1 MHSIMEEHV
10 FLISF
15 SWISVSHLAASEK
28 GLAAS
33 YRIQNDNFPCSCTF
47 FLSLSRGHFSFCH
60 SYFTHVSVCYVF
72 FFSYFPLFSC
82 LAFQFFI
89 SVILSSSF
97 PVCVCVRSD
106 IIFSTCMIKINKLFH
121 ACFTKEAH
129 IGSSTVPVRL
139 MHIWLKGSMFVK
151 QRTRGVNERL
161 IGS

>member
-1 MHSIMEEHV
+1 MHGIMEEHV

-72 FFSYFPLFSC
+72 SYFPSSHVWHSSSLYPSFSHRV
-82 LAFQFFI
+82 FQFVF
-89 SVILSSSF
+89 
-97 PVCVCVRSD
+97 VRSD
-106 IIFSTCMIKINKLFH
+106 IILSTHTIKINKLFH
-121 ACFTKEAH
+121 ACFNKEAH
-129 IGSSTVPVRL
+129 IL
-139 MHIWLKGSMFVK
+139 
-151 QRTRGVNERL
+151 
-161 IGS
+161 

>member
-15 SWISVSHLAASEK
+15 SWICVSHLAASEK

-33 YRIQNDNFPCSCTF
+33 YRIWNDNFPCSCTF

-72 FFSYFPLFSC
+72 FFLVSLFSC

-97 PVCVCVRSD
+97 PVSVFVVY
-106 IIFSTCMIKINKLFH
+106 IIFSTRTIKINKLFH
-121 ACFTKEAH
+121 ACFNKEAH
-129 IGSSTVPVRL
+129 IGSTTVPVRL

-151 QRTRGVNERL
+151 QRTRGVNERV